1 MMTFLTGLLTNTML
15 KVLLSSLVDVIKGIL
30 FQIGWKV
37 VLERFATR
45 LILWGL
51 SALKQLSTNDVVDET
66 IEDVMASLRGKR
78 LKEVPEQKEV

>member
-1 MMTFLTGLLTNTML
+1 MTFLTGVLTNTML
-15 KVLLSSLVDVIKGIL
+15 KVLISSLMEVLKGIL

-51 SALKQLSTNDVVDET
+51 TTLKKLSTNDVVDET

-78 LKEVPEQKEV
+78 LKEVPDKQEV